1 MKWKHRTW
9 QRAKKKLAA
18 VMTCVFPVFAY
29 VQLCVHLAH
38 LPHATH
44 GVPDSARL
52 FNTSN
57 LSSVFQ
63 TASVLRQ
70 APNKAHSAF
79 SSAPADALR
88 AAPDAAYVNQE
99 GVLRQVR
106 TRLVWERPQ
115 ACVPELDRPVRTTP
129 CAHLR
134 TLAHDTSFCMT
145 PCPRQLTALKHG
157 CAATL
162 HVQASMENDGTCV
175 KGSATKL
182 CMSVHSHADVHM
194 QYFAAQDFRRHDVPL
209 PDVAETPTPHAPSLG
224 FLASF
229 VSNCRPWRVEYL
241 RDLTAALLARGQ
253 SVHHYGMCLRNTGIP
268 YGALSK
274 YKQKDALAVQHRYV
288 FSFEN
293 SETPGYATEKLFY
306 MLSAGA
312 VPVYRGASDVRR
324 MLPSEH
330 AAVVV
335 PREMPPAALAEALV
349 RETPA
354 EYAARLAWR
363 RSALCPKFV
372 ANQDYAVWHS
382 TCRACVRVRTM
393 ELPVRHDGVW
403 VREQGFVEFTEV
415 PAECM
420 HRDTVAWLLCLG
432 TLIRA
437 ALPAHE
443 RALRLHGVGAVVLVY
458 QAFDRAKCE
467 ITDVAQARA
476 LPAGAELEV
485 VMQNPGWSRRGARA

>member
-1 MKWKHRTW
+1 MHCKHHPRR
-9 QRAKKKLAA
+9 RACNLVVVVPCVLALYA
-18 VMTCVFPVFAY
+18 HAH
-29 VQLCVHLAH
+29 LSVHLARM
-38 LPHATH
+38 PPTTRGAADPARPFVPSNVFNVVRTAPVRTQAQNSTHAALA
-44 GVPDSARL
+44 SARAA
-52 FNTSN
+52 T
-57 LSSVFQ
+57 
-63 TASVLRQ
+63 TRT
-70 APNKAHSAF
+70 APN
-79 SSAPADALR
+79 
-88 AAPDAAYVNQE
+88 AAYATQE
-99 GVLRQVR
+99 RVLRQVR
-106 TRLVWERPQ
+106 ERLLWERQ
-115 ACVPELDRPVRTTP
+115 RVCVPEVDRPARTTP
-129 CAHLR
+129 CAYLR
-134 TLAHDTSFCMT
+134 TVVHDTDFCMT

-162 HVQASMENDGTCV
+162 DVHGSMENDGTCV
-175 KGSATKL
+175 KGHASKL

-194 QYFAAQDFRRHDVPL
+194 QYFTFQDFG
-209 PDVAETPTPHAPSLG
+209 AYAHAPAPNLSRPG

-229 VSNCRPWRVEYL
+229 VSNCRPWRVKYL
-241 RDLTAALLARGQ
+241 RDLTEALLARGQ
-253 SVHHYGMCLRNTGIP
+253 SVHHYGMCLRNTGSP
-268 YGALSK
+268 FGALSK

-306 MLSAGA
+306 MLAAGA

-335 PREMPPAALAEALV
+335 PREMSPAALADALV
-349 RETPA
+349 REAPA

-363 RSALCPKFV
+363 HGALCPKFV

-382 TCRACVRVRTM
+382 TCRACVRVRSM
-393 ELPVRHDGVW
+393 ELPVRHDGIW

-420 HRDTVAWLLCLG
+420 RMHTVAWLVCLG
-432 TLIRA
+432 TLIRD

-443 RALRLHGVGAVVLVY
+443 RALRPHGVGAVVLVY

-485 VMQNPGWSRRGARA
+485 VVQNPGWRRRAARA